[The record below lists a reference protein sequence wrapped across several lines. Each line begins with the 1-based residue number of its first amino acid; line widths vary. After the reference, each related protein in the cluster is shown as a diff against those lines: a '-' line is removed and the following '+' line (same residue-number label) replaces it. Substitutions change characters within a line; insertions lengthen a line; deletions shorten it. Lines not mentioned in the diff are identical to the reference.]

1 MEVMATAKFVRLSP
15 TKVRDLATKVRG
27 LTVAEAMR
35 VVDINSRKGAFHL
48 GKVLKSA
55 IANAENNE
63 KLSVDDLKVK
73 DAVVDNGPMQ
83 KRYWSR
89 ARGAVSHILKRTC
102 HITVVLTDGVS
113 AVGENAENTE
123 SVEA

>member
-1 MEVMATAKFVRLSP
+1 MATSKFVRLSP

-27 LTVAEAMR
+27 LTVAEALK

-48 GKVLKSA
+48 AKVLKSA
-55 IANAENNE
+55 IANAENND

-73 DAVVDNGPMQ
+73 EAVVDNGPMQ

-89 ARGAVSHILKRTC
+89 ARGAVSQILKRTC
-102 HITVVLTDGVS
+102 HITVVLTDGES
-113 AVGENAENTE
+113 ADVENTE
-123 SVEA
+123 DVEA